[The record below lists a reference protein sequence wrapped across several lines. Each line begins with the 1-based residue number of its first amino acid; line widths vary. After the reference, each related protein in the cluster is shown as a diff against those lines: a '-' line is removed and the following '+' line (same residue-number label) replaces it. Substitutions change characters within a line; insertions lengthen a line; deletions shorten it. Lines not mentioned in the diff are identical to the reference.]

1 MSTIA
6 AYLRVSS
13 RGQDVATQRDAIQ
26 RMARARGDRVALWFE
41 DSLSGAKLARPQL
54 RALRQAVHEGRVR
67 KLYVFKLDRL
77 GRSGIRDTLAV
88 VQELRS
94 NGCEL
99 ASVTETFPL
108 EGPVGE
114 IVIAAI
120 AWAAQMERQAI
131 GDRIAAARIRV
142 EASGG
147 RWGRP
152 RRVDPGTLATA
163 KAMFIVQA
171 KSIRE
176 ISAALKIPRSTI
188 ADALSEKG
196 HYKDRHP
203 GIAKTRIAR
212 RSG

>member
-1 MSTIA
+1 
-6 AYLRVSS
+6 
-13 RGQDVATQRDAIQ
+13 
-26 RMARARGDRVALWFE
+26 MARARGETVHLWFE

-88 VQELRS
+88 VQELRA

-114 IVIAAI
+114 IVIATI

-131 GDRIAAARIRV
+131 GDRIAAARERV

-152 RRVDPGTLATA
+152 RRIDPTTLATA
-163 KAMFIVQA
+163 KTMFAVES
-171 KSIRE
+171 KTIRQ

-196 HYKDRHP
+196 HYAKGRP
-203 GIAKTRIAR
+203 GLAKSAR
-212 RSG
+212 AHRSE